1 MGRIAFVSDSTAGLP
16 TDQAEKYKVLVV
28 PLQVMFGTQAYR
40 DGLDLTQ
47 SQFFEKLKSAKTLP
61 TTSQPTI
68 GDFESAYKQLLADPE
83 VDSIISV
90 HLSSKL
96 SGTYSSAAAAVERLG
111 AGSNKPI
118 TVIDSL
124 SAYLGEGLMVID
136 GARAAEA
143 GKSHEEV
150 VALIRSMVPETTVL
164 LLVDTLEYLQRGGR
178 IGGAQALIGGLL
190 NIKPILRV
198 TDGALEPLERV
209 RSRRKAME
217 RLVEIAAEATGNRP
231 CQVCVGQAEAAE
243 DAKALSRMIH
253 EKMNVKEEFNSER
266 SPTISTHTGPGVLGF
281 VYYPLKG

>member
-1 MGRIAFVSDSTAGLP
+1 MGRIAFVTDSTAGLP
-16 TDQAEKYKVLVV
+16 ADQAEKYKVTVV

-68 GDFESAYKQLLADPE
+68 GDFENAYKQLLNDPE

-96 SGTYSSAAAAVERLG
+96 SGTYSSAAAAVERIG
-111 AGSNKPI
+111 AGSNKQI

-136 GARAAEA
+136 GARAAES

-150 VALIRSMVPETTVL
+150 VALIRAMVPDTTVL

-209 RSRRKAME
+209 RTRRKAME
-217 RLVEIAAEATGNRP
+217 RLGRDRRR
-231 CQVCVGQAEAAE
+231 GY
-243 DAKALSRMIH
+243 R
-253 EKMNVKEEFNSER
+253 
-266 SPTISTHTGPGVLGF
+266 
-281 VYYPLKG
+281 